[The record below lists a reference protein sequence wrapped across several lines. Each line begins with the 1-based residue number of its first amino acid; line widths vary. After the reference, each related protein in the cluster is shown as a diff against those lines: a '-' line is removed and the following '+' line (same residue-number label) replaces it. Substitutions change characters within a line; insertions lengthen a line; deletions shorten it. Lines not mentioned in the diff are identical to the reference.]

1 MRKILVGVVLVGMFA
16 TAHPALSQGIGSG
29 DLELNP
35 FFGGSWYNANAFEIS
50 FPQSSPG
57 EFKQFKLEK
66 AFRGGLRFNVYNGGH
81 WGEEFMYSYE
91 SNQTRFISVFP
102 PRPELNL
109 GIQVHQF
116 AVNTLYY
123 FDADPDLPVRPFL
136 TFGIGG
142 TLYRPTD
149 EAKTIALDPLRGN
162 FSAFEE
168 SLMFSFNY
176 GRGIKIKAGDKVG
189 FRIDARGYVG
199 KSPTFGLPRASTD
212 PTATVFPAGGALHNG
227 EVTAGIVFY
236 LN

>member
-1 MRKILVGVVLVGMFA
+1 MRKILIGVVLVGILA
-16 TAHPALSQGIGSG
+16 TAHPALSQGLGSG

-35 FFGGSWYNANAFEIS
+35 FFGGSWHSQNRFEIT
-50 FPQSSPG
+50 FPQSSPQ
-57 EFKQFKLEK
+57 EYKEFKLER
-66 AFRGGLRFNVYNGGH
+66 AFRGGVRLNVFNSGH

-91 SNQTRFISVFP
+91 SNQTRFISIFP

-123 FDADPDLPVRPFL
+123 FDADPQMTVRPFL

-149 EAKTIALDPLRGN
+149 EAKAIARDPLRGN
-162 FSAFEE
+162 LSAFEE
-168 SLMFSFNY
+168 SFMFSFNY
-176 GRGIKIKAGDKVG
+176 GWGMKVRASDKVG
-189 FRIDARGYVG
+189 FRIDARGFVG
-199 KSPTFGLPRASTD
+199 RSPTFGLPRESSD
-212 PTATVFPAGGALHNG
+212 PAATVFPAGGAIHNG
-227 EVTAGIVFY
+227 EVSAGIVFY